1 MYILACPH
9 KALLSFPHV
18 FSYAPLSVTS
28 ILSLRIS
35 TLRNVQS
42 LPPSPT
48 FTTTTWT
55 VPQPPLRR
63 SRLLRTLVPSSPI
76 FNQDD
81 SIQDAASRIAAEL
94 RGVPDLII
102 GNYSDGN
109 LAASLL
115 SYKIGVTQIE

>member
-63 SRLLRTLVPSSPI
+63 SRLLRTPVPSSPI

-109 LAASLL
+109 LVASLL
-115 SYKIGVTQIE
+115 SYKIGVT